1 MEYGLEIVADIAII
15 MAIAGGII
23 FLFAKLKQPVILGYL
38 LAGIIIG
45 PYTPPFVLISRID
58 FLEVAAELGVILLL
72 FGVGLEF
79 PLSKLKKIGFKVP
92 IGISLIEIAV
102 MFLISFVLAWMLD
115 WSFLDALFLG
125 AALASSST
133 AIIVKVLGDEGKL
146 KEKSALLMMAVL
158 MAEDLFV
165 VLLLALLPSI
175 AAGASPSV
183 AEMSLTVGKILL
195 FIVGT
200 LVIGSLVVPRAFAV
214 VDRLNKAELL
224 IVTSLG
230 LCFGLSV
237 LAHELGLSMAIGAFL
252 AGVLLAEAVCCE
264 KVARLTS
271 PIKDMFAAMFFV
283 SMGAL
288 IDVGQ
293 FSAFVL
299 PALAVTVFMIAGK
312 VIGCA
317 SGARIFGSGWSDSLK
332 VGLGMAQ
339 IGEFA
344 FIVVK
349 AGQDIG
355 VINTVLFPTI
365 GVSVA
370 LTAFLTP
377 YLVRLSYRIPP
388 GFVPRLPRNI
398 LRRQ

>member
-1 MEYGLEIVADIAII
+1 
-15 MAIAGGII
+15 
-23 FLFAKLKQPVILGYL
+23 
-38 LAGIIIG
+38 
-45 PYTPPFVLISRID
+45 
-58 FLEVAAELGVILLL
+58 
-72 FGVGLEF
+72 
-79 PLSKLKKIGFKVP
+79 
-92 IGISLIEIAV
+92 V
-102 MFLISFVLAWMLD
+102 MFLVSFVLAWVLA

-175 AAGASPSV
+175 AAGSSPSV
-183 AEMSLTVGKILL
+183 SEMSLTVGKILL

-200 LVIGSLVVPRAFAV
+200 MVIGSLVVPRAFTV
-214 VDRLNKAELL
+214 VDRINKAEVL

-237 LAHELGLSMAIGAFL
+237 LAHALGLSMAIGAFL
-252 AGVLLAEAVCCE
+252 AGVLLAEAGCCE
-264 KVARLTS
+264 KVARLIA

-288 IDVGQ
+288 IDVSQ
-293 FSAFVL
+293 FSSFII
-299 PALAVTVFMIAGK
+299 PALAVTVLMIIGK
-312 VIGCA
+312 VIGCT
-317 SGARIFGSGWSDSLK
+317 SGARIFGSRWSDSLK

-355 VINTVLFPTI
+355 VINSVLFPTI

-388 GFVPRLPRNI
+388 GFVPRLPGNI